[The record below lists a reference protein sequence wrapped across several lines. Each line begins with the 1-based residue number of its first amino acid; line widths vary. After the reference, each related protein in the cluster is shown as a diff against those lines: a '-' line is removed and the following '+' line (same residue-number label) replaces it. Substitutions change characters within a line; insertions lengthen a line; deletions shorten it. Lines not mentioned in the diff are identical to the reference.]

1 MKHRVRENKKG
12 RASTQAKERKEKRA
26 KRKVYSLER
35 MRVFLSLCFLFLQGA
50 EKKLVNTKPPELP
63 SLQSIKQPFIPKWS
77 YKEHHEFEFEPGDWV
92 RVPGEHYNS
101 DLRSNP
107 FEEEENDAT
116 LVSKQSTVL
125 DLGDV
130 REEVQDERV
139 ENKAQA
145 CYSAREKSEA
155 IESSN

>member
-1 MKHRVRENKKG
+1 M
-12 RASTQAKERKEKRA
+12 
-26 KRKVYSLER
+26 
-35 MRVFLSLCFLFLQGA
+35 
-50 EKKLVNTKPPELP
+50 
-63 SLQSIKQPFIPKWS
+63 
-77 YKEHHEFEFEPGDWV
+77 
-92 RVPGEHYNS
+92 
-101 DLRSNP
+101 RSNP